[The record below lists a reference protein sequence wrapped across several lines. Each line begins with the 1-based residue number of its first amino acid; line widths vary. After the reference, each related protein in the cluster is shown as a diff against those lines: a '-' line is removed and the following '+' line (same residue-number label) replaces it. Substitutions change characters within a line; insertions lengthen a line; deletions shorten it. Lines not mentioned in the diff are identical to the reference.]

1 VWAFTVEHVLYLSQR
16 GRRAG
21 RVEEKALPAGN
32 RGARIRGLNI
42 HPGAMAIGFDLLV
55 FALSDA
61 AVMLVG

>member
-1 VWAFTVEHVLYLSQR
+1 
-16 GRRAG
+16 
-21 RVEEKALPAGN
+21 LPAGN